1 MAAPE
6 VSMDNRRHFQRKEV
20 HLAVEIVTPDH
31 IFTGSTIDL
40 SRSGM
45 AVEIDGPIY
54 DNEEVQIGVINV
66 VDGFEDDS
74 IPILG
79 LSGIVAWGRLM
90 DSGRFSAGIRL
101 DPLEEDEEQYLA
113 SLLGQ
118 GV

>member
-1 MAAPE
+1 
-6 VSMDNRRHFQRKEV
+6 MDNRRQFQRKEV

-40 SRSGM
+40 SRGGM
-45 AVEIDGPIY
+45 AVELDGPIY

-66 VDGFEDDS
+66 VDGFEDDAV
-74 IPILG
+74 PILG

-90 DSGRFSAGIRL
+90 DAGRFTAGIRL
-101 DPLEEDEEQYLA
+101 DPLEEGEEQYLA

-118 GV
+118 GLHP